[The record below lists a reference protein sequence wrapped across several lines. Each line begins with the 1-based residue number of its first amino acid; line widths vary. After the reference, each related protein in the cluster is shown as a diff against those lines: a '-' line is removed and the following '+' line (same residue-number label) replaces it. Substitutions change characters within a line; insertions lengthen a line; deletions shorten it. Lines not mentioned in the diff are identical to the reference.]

1 IIKATTDDINSDWII
16 LIKTLY
22 FNELKPAA
30 AIAAPAIEPINAC
43 EELLGIPKYH
53 VIKFHA
59 IAANSAA
66 KITADPFSK
75 ANGSTISFVIVFA
88 TPVKVIAPAK
98 FITDAKIIARLGVS
112 ALVETDGAIAFAVS
126 WKPLIKSKITAR
138 ATIKMVMSKIVFILL
153 STP

>member
-1 IIKATTDDINSDWII
+1 IG
-16 LIKTLY
+16 
-22 FNELKPAA
+22 
-30 AIAAPAIEPINAC
+30 APAIDTIDAG
-43 EELLGIPKYH
+43 EERLGIPRYH

-66 KITADPFSK
+66 KMTAVPFSK

-112 ALVETDGAIAFAVS
+112 ALVETDVAIAFAVS
-126 WKPLIKSKITAR
+126 WKPLIKSKITAN
-138 ATIKMVMSKIVFILL
+138 ATIKMVIGKHEFI
-153 STP
+153 